1 MPVDALV
8 GRASG
13 VELVDALVGRAS
25 GVELVDALV
34 GRASGVELVDARL
47 APLTEPGAPLTRG
60 VLRVRDVWRP

>member
-1 MPVDALV
+1 MP
-8 GRASG
+8 
-13 VELVDALVGRAS
+13 VDALVGRAS